1 MESFQIV
8 FVNVLITLFYIFPG
22 FIIRKMNKASSDHL
36 PTLSAILVYIG
47 TPFLLLSAFMSL
59 EFSWEMIASMGWFFL
74 FTILT
79 QALFMLLL
87 VFIFRKKSQNKK
99 FRVMTIGSIAGNV
112 GFFGMPVLRSLFPD
126 KPEVAC
132 YCAMFMLTM
141 NILIFTVGVFCLT
154 GERKYM
160 SFKTALLNPTTFGF
174 AIAFPVYL
182 LGIGKF
188 FPPVLANA
196 CSTIGSMTTP
206 LCMFILGIRLASAP
220 LSRIFSSLYVY
231 ATAALKLLVFP
242 IFCYAIVYFLPFSDV
257 FKTAILILSGMP
269 CAAVLLSLSEMHR
282 SESELSANCLLV
294 STVLSFLTVPI
305 LTLLL

>member
-8 FVNVLITLFYIFPG
+8 LVNVLITLFYIIPG
-22 FIIRKMNKASSDHL
+22 FILRKMKKASSEHL
-36 PTLSAILVYIG
+36 PTLSAVLVYIG

-59 EFSWEMIASMGWFFL
+59 EFSVEMLVSMAWFFL
-74 FTILT
+74 FTIIA

-87 VFIFRKKSQNKK
+87 YFLFRHRRSNRK

-154 GERKYM
+154 GEKKYM
-160 SFKTALLNPTTFGF
+160 SLKTALLNPTTFGF
-174 AIAFPVYL
+174 AIAFPVFL
-182 LGIGKF
+182 FGLGEY

-196 CSTIGSMTTP
+196 CSTIGAMTTP

-220 LSRIFSSLYVY
+220 LTRIFRSPYVY
-231 ATAALKLLVFP
+231 ATAALKLLIFP
-242 IFCYAIVYFLPFSDV
+242 VFCYAAVYFLPVSEV
-257 FKTAILILSGMP
+257 FKTSVLILSGMP
-269 CAAVLLSLSEMHR
+269 CAAVLLSLAEMHR

-294 STVLSFLTVPI
+294 STVLSFLTVPL